1 VRQVSKFFRHHGT
14 LAIAYMAIGCFQILV
29 AIRKH
34 HFDDCW
40 FAGLW
45 IALGLC
51 WLLRK
56 PEHRQLVNLNLSSR
70 KMNGESNRN
79 H

>member
-1 VRQVSKFFRHHGT
+1 VRQVSKFFGHHRT

-45 IALGLC
+45 IALGTMLAVEKT
-51 WLLRK
+51 RT
-56 PEHRQLVNLNLSSR
+56 STI
-70 KMNGESNRN
+70 G
-79 H
+79 